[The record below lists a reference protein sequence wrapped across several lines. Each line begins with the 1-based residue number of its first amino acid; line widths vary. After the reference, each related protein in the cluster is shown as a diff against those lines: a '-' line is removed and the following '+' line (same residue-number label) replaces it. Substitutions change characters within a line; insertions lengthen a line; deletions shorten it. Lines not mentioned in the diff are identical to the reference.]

1 MGALDAGGGAK
12 KKKGGRRRP
21 QRRGKIRIDMTPMV
35 DVAFLLLIF
44 FMVTTVFRR
53 PQALEITLPP
63 EESAQI
69 EVPEANVL
77 QIRVTEAGKVYWSI
91 GLEVPEPIDL
101 GGVHEVVRTH
111 RDANAAL
118 CGLIKI
124 DRKAQYHW
132 MVDILD
138 EVTLGNLSRY
148 SLAPFTEDDRIAI
161 EEAAS

>member
-1 MGALDAGGGAK
+1 MGALDVGGGAK

-77 QIRVTEAGKVYWSI
+77 QIRVTEGGKVYWSI
-91 GLEVPEPIDL
+91 GLDEPQPITLPGLHD
-101 GGVHEVVRTH
+101 VVQAR

-138 EVTLGNLSRY
+138 EVTLGNLNRY
-148 SLAPFTEDDRIAI
+148 SLAPFTEDDRLSI
-161 EEAAS
+161 EEASS